1 MEGGET
7 MGLTIITSTKLTL
20 EVLKRQ
26 IHNLIGDKIAIRGFH
41 LDEKIHTQISDDL
54 ILITSKSIY
63 DEAKKYIDK
72 KSDILIARRSINY
85 HEISE
90 LFSIKEGSDVL
101 LVNDLK
107 DTANETIQLLYALG
121 IDFIT
126 FHPYY
131 PGIKE
136 YVDCNIAVTV
146 GEVDLVPKDIN
157 RIVDIK
163 TRNIDFTTL
172 VEILIKFNL
181 MDEKANILSA
191 KYVVDIIELIKKKE
205 QMMETEKNSSLKF
218 ETIINTVNDGII
230 AYDENKEITV
240 FNPIAETIFN
250 ISKNK
255 LLTNSFDK
263 NLRKL
268 VDDALSNSRTEKE
281 EFIKIKDKE
290 FIVKKKRMKYTGK
303 YKGEVY
309 TLKDVTEIIRLEEEL
324 RSKLVLSQHFAK
336 YTFGDIE
343 GSSVAIKNAK
353 SKALKISTSDSPI
366 LIQGESGTGKELFAQ
381 AIHNSSKRKRG
392 PFVAIN
398 FAALP
403 DTLLDSELFGYEE
416 GSFTGAKKGG
426 MRGLFEQAH
435 GGTIFLDEIGDAP
448 LNFQIRLLRV
458 LQEKQVRRIGAN
470 KVIPIDVRII
480 SASNKNLKKLIQE
493 GKFREDLYYRLNVLP
508 FHIPSLKDR
517 NNDIMILAY
526 SFYKNFQLDN
536 NINEKQYF
544 SKIKETML
552 KYNWPGNIRE
562 LRNVVEYLINIAE
575 NTIPEVADLPIELQ
589 ILNTMKSVKSNVDL
603 VILEHIN
610 NSNGMNIPIGRRSLS
625 ELTGIPESK
634 VRKIINNLSVN
645 GFVDISIGRKGLQ
658 ITKKGINYLET
669 ESL

>member
-1 MEGGET
+1 

-20 EVLKRQ
+20 EVLKSQ

-41 LDEKIHTQISDDL
+41 LDEKIHTPISDDL

-63 DEAKKYIDK
+63 DDAKKYIDK

-131 PGIKE
+131 PGITE
-136 YVDCNIAVTV
+136 YADCNIAVTV
-146 GEVDLVPKDIN
+146 GEIDLVPKNIN
-157 RIVDIK
+157 KIVDIK

-191 KYVVDIIELIKKKE
+191 KYVVDIIDLIKKKE
-205 QMMETEKNSSLKF
+205 QMMETQKNASLKF

-240 FNPIAETIFN
+240 FNPIAEAIFN
-250 ISKNK
+250 ISKNN
-255 LLTNSFDK
+255 LLSNSFDT
-263 NLRKL
+263 NLKKF
-268 VDDALSNSRTEKE
+268 VDDALSNSRTDKE

-290 FIVKKKRMKYTGK
+290 FIVKKRRMKYTGK

-324 RSKLVLSQHFAK
+324 RRKLVLSQHFAK

-448 LNFQIRLLRV
+448 VNFQIRLLRV

-470 KVIPIDVRII
+470 KVIPIDVRVI

-526 SFYKNFQLDN
+526 SFYKNFHPDN
-536 NINEKQYF
+536 NIDEEQYF
-544 SKIKETML
+544 SKIKNAMI

-562 LRNVVEYLINIAE
+562 LRNVVEYLINVAE
-575 NTIPEVADLPIELQ
+575 NTIPDEVDLPIELQ
-589 ILNTMKSVKSNVDL
+589 NLNAMKLVKSNIDL
-603 VILEHIN
+603 VILENIKN
-610 NSNGMNIPIGRRSLS
+610 YNGMNIPIGRRSLS
-625 ELTGIPESK
+625 ELTGISESK
-634 VRKIINNLSVN
+634 VRKIINNMSAN
-645 GFVDISIGRKGLQ
+645 GLVDICIGRKGLQ
-658 ITKKGINYLET
+658 ITIKGLNYLKT